1 MQLLEAV
8 IFISLWAFGLGQ
20 SKLEQPKISISMAR
34 DKSALIPCKVFS
46 STFGIDY
53 IHWYRQKPGQSIE
66 HLLYVVSTTPVR
78 GKNNKFEASKNP
90 PTSTSILKINFLEK
104 EDEAVYFCACWT
116 DIHSFYTVK
125 LFGDGTKLVVTDR
138 SLNSE
143 LFSPKP
149 TIFQPAI
156 AEINL
161 HKAGTY
167 LCLLEQFFPD
177 VIKVYWKEKN
187 GNAILESQQ
196 GNTMVTNDTYMK
208 FSWLTVTEKSMDKE
222 YKCIVK
228 HENNPR
234 GGDQEILFPSIKKGM
249 CVCVCIYIYVPQRED
264 IYIFLKQ
271 VAAINPAVKACLE
284 DKEEQAKLIKLLLL
298 DTLQLQLT
306 NTSAYYT
313 YLVLL
318 LKSLVYF
325 AIISSCL
332 LRKTAVCGHGKSS

>member
-1 MQLLEAV
+1 MGERPSQALVQWQLS
-8 IFISLWAFGLGQ
+8 IAFPPFPVCVVPNHTTFV
-20 SKLEQPKISISMAR
+20 S
-34 DKSALIPCKVFS
+34 LIPNC
-46 STFGIDY
+46 Y
-53 IHWYRQKPGQSIE
+53 SI
-66 HLLYVVSTTPVR
+66 
-78 GKNNKFEASKNP
+78 P
-90 PTSTSILKINFLEK
+90 P
-104 EDEAVYFCACWT
+104 
-116 DIHSFYTVK
+116 
-125 LFGDGTKLVVTDR
+125 TDR

-234 GGDQEILFPSIKKGM
+234 GGDQEILFPSIKK
-249 CVCVCIYIYVPQRED
+249 E
-264 IYIFLKQ
+264 
-271 VAAINPAVKACLE
+271 VAAINPTVKACLE
-284 DKEEQAKLIKLLLL
+284 DKE